1 MPIVVRRIKPTGLVC
16 LFIGSDTK
24 LWVALPK
31 MIGIIM
37 DNFRIPILHNDRIEY
52 HYEWARDQ
60 VEALEKIGLA
70 PNEVILENQIE
81 VMT

>member
-1 MPIVVRRIKPTGLVC
+1 MKEQYI
-16 LFIGSDTK
+16 
-24 LWVALPK
+24 
-31 MIGIIM
+31 
-37 DNFRIPILHNDRIEY
+37 IPILYNDRIEY

-60 VEALEKIGLA
+60 VEAIEKTGLA